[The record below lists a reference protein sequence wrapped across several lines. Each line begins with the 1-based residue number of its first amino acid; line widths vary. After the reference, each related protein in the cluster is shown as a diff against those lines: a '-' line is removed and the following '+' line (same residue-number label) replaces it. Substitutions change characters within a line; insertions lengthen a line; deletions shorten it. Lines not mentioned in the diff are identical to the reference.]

1 MALDLSLEIRNWR
14 IRGFAKSVFLER
26 GEKGA
31 FTAPSLLPSR
41 FLLHPRLRPRSCSTR
56 RKTRLAS
63 PREPFDG
70 DGLALSRRAHS
81 AHARGRP
88 AGKQRENKDYS
99 YANATRDAR
108 KRPTPRPE
116 SQRSMGFEGRTAR
129 GIHTKRRVDR
139 RNQRERERDQMTSLF
154 LVDIVTRRT
163 LLAIYITNHRA
174 SVITVRICPAR
185 YLRDTCFRSAFARV
199 ISSCDLIKK
208 RSMKQRGT
216 RLQLFVH
223 P

>member
-31 FTAPSLLPSR
+31 FTAPSLLLSR

-139 RNQRERERDQMTSLF
+139 RNQRERERE
-154 LVDIVTRRT
+154 RE
-163 LLAIYITNHRA
+163 
-174 SVITVRICPAR
+174 
-185 YLRDTCFRSAFARV
+185 
-199 ISSCDLIKK
+199 K
-208 RSMKQRGT
+208 
-216 RLQLFVH
+216 
-223 P
+223 